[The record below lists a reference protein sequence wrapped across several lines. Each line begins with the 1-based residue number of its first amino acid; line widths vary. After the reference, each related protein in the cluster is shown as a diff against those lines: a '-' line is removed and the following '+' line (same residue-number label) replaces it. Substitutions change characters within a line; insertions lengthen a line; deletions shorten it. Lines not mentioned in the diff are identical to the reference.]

1 MVIVCVVKR
10 FSARVSPLRRDQR
23 PATLI
28 VWHPLQ
34 WIWAILGMRDT
45 KDGKC
50 GTPGNE
56 ECVTYRGQ
64 AGLKGSNPTLTAKL
78 LIVNIFS

>member
-1 MVIVCVVKR
+1 
-10 FSARVSPLRRDQR
+10 
-23 PATLI
+23 
-28 VWHPLQ
+28 
-34 WIWAILGMRDT
+34 MRDT

-64 AGLKGSNPTLTAKL
+64 AGLDGSNPTLTAKL
-78 LIVNIFS
+78 LIANIFS

>member
-1 MVIVCVVKR
+1 
-10 FSARVSPLRRDQR
+10 
-23 PATLI
+23 
-28 VWHPLQ
+28 
-34 WIWAILGMRDT
+34 MRDGN
-45 KDGKC
+45 DGKL
-50 GTPGNE
+50 GIPGNE